1 VGGSKLL
8 AKITKCVTGILT
20 PKATPQDVTSA
31 DCVRK
36 TSFLSVEDPSV
47 SPPNPVRLIVEVGHV
62 MELFR
67 TKLDVALLNP
77 GTDPVIVVGTA
88 IWEKAG

>member
-1 VGGSKLL
+1 MLPPS
-8 AKITKCVTGILT
+8 GILT
-20 PKATPQDVTSA
+20 PKATPQEVTSA

-47 SPPNPVRLIVEVGHV
+47 SPPNPVRLTVDVGHAI
-62 MELFR
+62 ELFR
-67 TKLDVALLNP
+67 TKFDVALLNP

-88 IWEKAG
+88 IWEKEG